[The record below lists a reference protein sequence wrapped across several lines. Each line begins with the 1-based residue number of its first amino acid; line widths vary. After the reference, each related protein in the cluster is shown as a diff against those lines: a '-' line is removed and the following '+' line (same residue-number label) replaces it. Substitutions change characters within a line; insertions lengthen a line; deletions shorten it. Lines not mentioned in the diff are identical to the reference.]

1 MTDHAMHRPLMASRN
16 TIGDAFRR
24 SAARYRDKL
33 ALVYADRQWS
43 YRELDAAA
51 NRVAAWLL
59 QQELKP
65 GDRVAALGKNS
76 DLYLVLWLAC
86 TRSGL
91 VHVPLNFALRGEEL
105 AYPLRHAGARALF
118 VDQDLEPAVEEALAA
133 RGEVIPIRQRLR
145 GEHSALL
152 QVMQAGDDPGEP
164 EGPPSAAAPVQIMY
178 TSGTTSLPK
187 GVVLSHE
194 GQLSHYLSC
203 IIECEYHASDR
214 VLAALPLYHTA
225 QLHVFCMPQLL
236 VGASVWLI
244 DSAAPERC
252 LAMIEEHQLN
262 SFFAPPTVWINLLRS
277 PERPSRNIRSLRK
290 LYYGASIMPGAVVR
304 ELQETLQEPRLY
316 NCYGQTEMG
325 SLATVLSPEDH
336 AERPTSAGK
345 PVLHVETRIV
355 NEELAFLGPGET
367 GEIVHRS
374 PQVMQAYL
382 DNQEATREA
391 FDGGWFHS
399 GDLGYFDE
407 EGYLYIVDRV
417 KDVVNSGGV
426 LVSSREVEEVIYK
439 HPAVSEVAVIALP
452 DPRWIEAV
460 CAVVVL
466 REGQQASA
474 EQLIDWAGQ
483 SLARYKVPKRV
494 FFTDHLPVNPSG
506 KVLKRELRDQ
516 FAEQVKAG

>member
-1 MTDHAMHRPLMASRN
+1 MSELATHRPLMASRN

-24 SAARYRDKL
+24 SAARHRDKL
-33 ALVYADRQWS
+33 ALVYGERRWT

-59 QQELKP
+59 AQELKP

-76 DLYLVLWLAC
+76 DLYLLLWLGCLRAA
-86 TRSGL
+86 L

-105 AYPLRHAGARALF
+105 AYPLRHAGVRALF
-118 VDQDLEPAVEEALAA
+118 VDRDLEPAVTDALAA
-133 RGEVIPIRQRLR
+133 GGDLMPIQHRLR
-145 GEHSALL
+145 GEDSELLEVAL
-152 QVMQAGDDPGEP
+152 AEGDPGEP
-164 EGPPSAAAPVQIMY
+164 EGPAADTAAVQIMY

-187 GVVLSHE
+187 GVVLSHQ
-194 GQLSHYLSC
+194 GQLFHYLSC
-203 IIECEYHASDR
+203 IIECEYQASDR

-225 QLHVFCMPQLL
+225 QLHVFCMPQML
-236 VGASVWLI
+236 VGATVWLI

-252 LAMIEEHQLN
+252 LAMIEEHGIN

-277 PERPSRNIRSLRK
+277 PQRESRDIASLRK
-290 LYYGASIMPGAVVR
+290 LYYGASIMPEAVVR
-304 ELQETLQEPRLY
+304 ELRETLTEPRLY

-336 AERPTSAGK
+336 AERPTSAGR

-355 NEELAFLGPGET
+355 DEEMRFLGPGET

-391 FDGGWFHS
+391 FEGGWFHS
-399 GDLGYFDE
+399 GDLGRLDE

-426 LVSSREVEEVIYK
+426 LVSSREVEEVIYQ

-466 REGQQASA
+466 REGQQASV
-474 EQLIDWAGQ
+474 EELLEWAGK
-483 SLARYKVPKRV
+483 SLARYKVPKQV
-494 FFTDHLPVNPSG
+494 FFTDSLPVNPSG
-506 KVLKRELRDQ
+506 KVLKRELRDRY
-516 FAEQVKAG
+516 AGEG

>member
-1 MTDHAMHRPLMASRN
+1 MDHAVHRPLMASRN

-24 SAARYRDKL
+24 SAARYGDKL
-33 ALVYADRQWS
+33 ALVYGERQWS
-43 YRELDAAA
+43 YRQLDAAS
-51 NRVAAWLL
+51 NRVANWLL
-59 QQELKP
+59 EQELKP

-76 DLYLVLWLAC
+76 DLYLLLWLAC
-86 TRSGL
+86 TRAGL

-118 VDQDLEPAVEEALAA
+118 VDADLEGAVDEALAA
-133 RGEVIPIRQRLR
+133 RDEGIPIRHHLR
-145 GEHSALL
+145 GDASELL
-152 QVMQAGDDPGEP
+152 AVMLAEGDPGEP
-164 EGPPSAAAPVQIMY
+164 EGPPSASSPVQIMY

-194 GQLSHYLSC
+194 GQLFHYLSC

-236 VGASVWLI
+236 VGATVWLI

-290 LYYGASIMPGAVVR
+290 LYYGASIMPGAVVQ

-355 NEELAFLGPGET
+355 DEEMRFLGPGET

-391 FDGGWFHS
+391 FEGGWFHS

-407 EGYLYIVDRV
+407 AGYLYIVDRV

-466 REGQQASA
+466 REGQEASP
-474 EQLIDWAGQ
+474 ETLIEWAGQ
-483 SLARYKVPKRV
+483 GLARYKVPKRI
-494 FFTDHLPVNPSG
+494 FFADSLPVNPSG
-506 KVLKRELRDQ
+506 KVLKRELRER
-516 FAEQVKAG
+516 FAE

>member
-1 MTDHAMHRPLMASRN
+1 MMDHTLHRPLLASRN
-16 TIGDAFRR
+16 AIGDAFRR

-33 ALVYADRQWS
+33 ALVYGERQWC
-43 YRELDAAA
+43 YCELDAAV

-76 DLYLVLWLAC
+76 DLYLLLWLAC
-86 TRSGL
+86 SRAGL

-118 VDQDLEPAVEEALAA
+118 VDSDLEGAVDEALAA
-133 RGEVIPIRQRLR
+133 GGETIGIRHRLR
-145 GEHSALL
+145 GEDSELL
-152 QVMQAGDDPGEP
+152 DVMLAQGDPGEP
-164 EGPPSAAAPVQIMY
+164 EGPPSASAPVQIMY

-194 GQLSHYLSC
+194 GQLFHYLSC

-236 VGASVWLI
+236 VGASIWLI
-244 DSAAPERC
+244 DSAAPDRC

-277 PERPSRNIRSLRK
+277 PERPARNIRSLRK
-290 LYYGASIMPGAVVR
+290 LYYGASIMPGAVVQ
-304 ELQETLQEPRLY
+304 ELQDALEQPRLY

-336 AERPTSAGK
+336 AERPTSAGR

-355 NEELAFLGPGET
+355 DEEMRFLPSGET

-391 FDGGWFHS
+391 FEGGWFHS

-407 EGYLYIVDRV
+407 AGYLYIVDRV

-466 REGQQASA
+466 REGEEASA
-474 EQLIDWAGQ
+474 EALIEWAGQ
-483 SLARYKVPKRV
+483 GLARYKVPKRV
-494 FFTDHLPVNPSG
+494 FFADSLPVNPSG
-506 KVLKRELRDQ
+506 KVLKRELRER
-516 FAEQVKAG
+516 FADEASEG